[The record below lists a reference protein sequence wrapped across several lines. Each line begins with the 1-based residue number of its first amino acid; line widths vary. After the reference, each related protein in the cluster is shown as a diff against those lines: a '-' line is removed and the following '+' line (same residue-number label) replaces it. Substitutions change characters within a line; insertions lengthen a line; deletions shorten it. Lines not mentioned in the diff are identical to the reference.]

1 MRVVHSIKKVREI
14 VRKEKRRDRSI
25 GFVPTMGALHLGHLS
40 LVRKARTEVDF
51 VVVSIFV
58 NPLQFG
64 PKEDYKSYPRDFKK
78 DEALLRG
85 EGVDLVFYPTPKIMY
100 PKGFSTYVEE
110 VYLSKVLCGLSRVG
124 HFKGVTTVVA
134 KLFNIIEPDIAYFGQ
149 KDYQQAQI
157 IKRMVKD
164 LNFPVKIRLL
174 PIVRDKDGL
183 ALSSRNTYL
192 TDAERESALVLFQ
205 SINLAKDLVR
215 KGINNTQTIM
225 RRIRNLINS
234 KKHTRV
240 DYIEIVDPLNL
251 RAIEKIK
258 TKALLALAVYVGRA
272 RLIDNAILVVPRE
285 KRRG

>member
-1 MRVVHSIKKVREI
+1 MKMRVVHSIKKVREI

-110 VYLSKVLCGLSRVG
+110 VYLSKYSLSLKLN
-124 HFKGVTTVVA
+124 HLYLLQWVVA
-134 KLFNIIEPDIAYFGQ
+134 LF
-149 KDYQQAQI
+149 
-157 IKRMVKD
+157 
-164 LNFPVKIRLL
+164 L
-174 PIVRDKDGL
+174 
-183 ALSSRNTYL
+183 
-192 TDAERESALVLFQ
+192 
-205 SINLAKDLVR
+205 
-215 KGINNTQTIM
+215 
-225 RRIRNLINS
+225 
-234 KKHTRV
+234 
-240 DYIEIVDPLNL
+240 
-251 RAIEKIK
+251 
-258 TKALLALAVYVGRA
+258 
-272 RLIDNAILVVPRE
+272 
-285 KRRG
+285 